1 MKRLLILV
9 LAVTLAGGCQNMRE
23 PARATESKE
32 TPDIVKKQKDIVIH
46 NNETNS
52 QLFSSDFEDK
62 LSSLITPLKYT
73 LYTVLAIAGLKLIGI
88 VYPYAVGTAGQVL
101 RFADYLRVKC
111 EPLPEPNSPQAQQ
124 REMVQS
130 QESAGMLRK
139 AYKWCMCQ
147 YYSNLAPTLN
157 SVIEGVVYVL
167 SNLYSRN
174 AETHETPNPQYP
186 PQQPNPFNQVQHNA
200 HYQSNQN
207 YHGNPFGLQNQHNHQ
222 QNYD

>member
-32 TPDIVKKQKDIVIH
+32 APDIVKKQKDIVIH

-52 QLFSSDFEDK
+52 QLFSSGFEDK

-73 LYTVLAIAGLKLIGI
+73 LYTVLAIAGLKLVGI
-88 VYPYAVGTAGQVL
+88 VYPYAVGTVGQAF
-101 RFADYLRVKC
+101 RFADYLKALC
-111 EPLPEPNSPQAQQ
+111 QDSTSPTSPQAQQ

-130 QESAGMLRK
+130 QESAGRLRK

-157 SVIEGVVYVL
+157 SVIEGVGYVL
-167 SNLYSRN
+167 SDLYSRY
-174 AETHETPNPQYP
+174 AETRETPNPQYP
-186 PQQPNPFNQVQHNA
+186 SQQPNPFNQVQHNA
-200 HYQSNQN
+200 HYQSGQN
-207 YHGNPFGLQNQHNHQ
+207 YQGNPFGHQ
-222 QNYD
+222 FQQPPNYD